1 MDWWK
6 NTLVLSSKRKIVL
19 EWLELEIV
27 LEQTLL
33 SFLLLSL
40 RLLIDAAQK
49 KQSMVRNLDVDAIYT
64 STAKTFKQ
72 TFSSRLGTFVW
83 WYVHLDSI

>member
-40 RLLIDAAQK
+40 KLLIDAAQK
-49 KQSMVRNLDVDAIYT
+49 NSLWWEILMLML
-64 STAKTFKQ
+64 STPQPLK
-72 TFSSRLGTFVW
+72 
-83 WYVHLDSI
+83 HLSKHFPLA

>member
-49 KQSMVRNLDVDAIYT
+49 KTVYGGKSWCWCYL
-64 STAKTFKQ
+64 
-72 TFSSRLGTFVW
+72 
-83 WYVHLDSI
+83 HLNR